1 MVWLLA
7 RQNSPRETDDM
18 TATDTTTM
26 STAQIDAERLRRKR
40 EVALGYRIFASLR
53 WGDLGDGHITARDP
67 EHTDC
72 MWLLRYPVGFERA
85 TIDDLVL
92 VRADGTTLDG
102 RQINNTAHHIH
113 HPIHAANPN
122 VIGVAHTHTPWG
134 TPFCASGRGLE
145 PITQE
150 ACQFYDRWAFFDD
163 EEVQVLGLAGGER
176 IAQAMGT
183 NQAMLLRSHGLLTT
197 GTSVAETIA
206 AFVTLERVAE
216 AHMKAPNAEPISEES
231 ALVARDDLLVKGSQ
245 EQAFQF
251 LVQRH
256 VGDPSVVG

>member
-1 MVWLLA
+1 
-7 RQNSPRETDDM
+7 M
-18 TATDTTTM
+18 TATDTPVL
-26 STAQIDAERLRRKR
+26 STAEIEAERLKRKR
-40 EVALGYRIFASLR
+40 QVALGYRIFASLR

-92 VRADGTTLDG
+92 VRADGTTIDG
-102 RQINNTAHHIH
+102 RAINETAYHIH
-113 HPIHAANPN
+113 HPIHSARAE

-134 TPFCASGRGLE
+134 TPFCATGRGLA

-150 ACQFYDRWAFFDD
+150 ACQFYERWAFFDD
-163 EEVQVLGLAGGER
+163 EEVQVLGTDGGER
-176 IAQAMGT
+176 IATAMGDA
-183 NQAMLLRSHGLLTT
+183 QAVLLRSHGLLTT

-206 AFVTLERVAE
+206 AFVTLERVTE
-216 AHMKAPNAEPISEES
+216 ALMKAPNATPISDES
-231 ALVARDDLLVKGSQ
+231 ACIARDDLLSKRSQ
-245 EQAFQF
+245 ELSFEF

>member
-1 MVWLLA
+1 MWLLA

-150 ACQFYDRWAFFDD
+150 ACQFYERWAFFDD

-231 ALVARDDLLVKGSQ
+231 ARIARDDLLVKGSQ

>member
-1 MVWLLA
+1 
-7 RQNSPRETDDM
+7 M
-18 TATDTTTM
+18 TATDTSEL
-26 STAQIDAERLRRKR
+26 STAEIEAERLRRKR

-92 VRADGTTLDG
+92 VRADGTTVDG
-102 RQINNTAHHIH
+102 RPINDTAYHIH
-113 HPIHAANPN
+113 HPIHAARDS

-134 TPFCASGRGLE
+134 TPFCATGRGLE
-145 PITQE
+145 PLTQE

-176 IAQAMGT
+176 IADAMGDA
-183 NQAMLLRSHGLLTT
+183 QAVLLRSHGLLTT

-206 AFVTLERVAE
+206 AFVTLERVTE
-216 AHMKAPNAEPISEES
+216 AHMKAPNATPISDQ
-231 ALVARDDLLVKGSQ
+231 AARIARDDLLSKRSQ
-245 EQAFQF
+245 ELAFEF

>member
-1 MVWLLA
+1 MV
-7 RQNSPRETDDM
+7 
-18 TATDTTTM
+18 ATDTMVM
-26 STAQIDAERLRRKR
+26 STAEIDAERLRRKR

-92 VRADGTTLDG
+92 IRADGTTLDG
-102 RQINNTAHHIH
+102 RAINSTAYYIH
-113 HPIHAANPN
+113 HPIHAARAD
-122 VIGVAHTHTPWG
+122 VVAVAHTHTPWG
-134 TPFCASGRGLE
+134 TPFCATRRDLQ

-150 ACQFYDRWAFFDD
+150 ACQFYERWSSFDD
-163 EEVQVLGLAGGER
+163 EEVQVLGTSGGER
-176 IAQAMGT
+176 IAEALGS
-183 NQAMLLRSHGLLTT
+183 NQALLLRSHGLLTT
-197 GTSVAETIA
+197 GGSVAETIA
-206 AFVTLERVAE
+206 AFVTLERVTE
-216 AHMKAPNAEPISEES
+216 AHMKAPDARPISDE
-231 ALVARDDLLVKGSQ
+231 AAQIARDDLLGSSAQ
-245 EQAFQF
+245 ELSFEF

>member
-1 MVWLLA
+1 M
-7 RQNSPRETDDM
+7 SS
-18 TATDTTTM
+18 TDTTTM
-26 STAQIDAERLRRKR
+26 SSAAIATERLRRKR

-92 VRADGTTLDG
+92 VRADGTTIDG
-102 RQINNTAHHIH
+102 RPINNTAHHIH
-113 HPIHAANPN
+113 HPIHAANSS

-134 TPFCASGRGLE
+134 TPFCATGRGLAS
-145 PITQE
+145 ITQE
-150 ACQFYDRWAFFDD
+150 AWQFHDRGAFFDD
-163 EEVQVLGLAGGER
+163 EEVQVLGLSGGER
-176 IAQAMGT
+176 IAAAMGT
-183 NQAMLLRSHGLLTT
+183 NQAVLLRSHGLLTT

-206 AFVTLERVAE
+206 AFVTLERVTE
-216 AHMKAPNAEPISEES
+216 ALMKAPDAVPISDEA
-231 ALVARDDLLVKGSQ
+231 ALIARNDLLSKRSQ
-245 EQAFQF
+245 ELAFEF

-256 VGDPSVVG
+256 VGDASVVG

>member
-1 MVWLLA
+1 
-7 RQNSPRETDDM
+7 M
-18 TATDTTTM
+18 TAT
-26 STAQIDAERLRRKR
+26 AIEAERLKRKR

-67 EHTDC
+67 EHTDH

-85 TIDDLVL
+85 TVEDLVL
-92 VRADGTTLDG
+92 VRPDGSTVDDEPINTT
-102 RQINNTAHHIH
+102 AYHIH
-113 HPIHAANPN
+113 HPIHAARDD

-134 TPFCASGRGLE
+134 TPFCATGRSIE

-150 ACQFYDRWAFFDD
+150 ACQFIDNWSYFDD
-163 EEVQVLGLAGGER
+163 EEVQVRSADCGAR
-176 IAQAMGT
+176 IATAMGST
-183 NQAMLLRSHGLLTT
+183 NAVLLRCHGLLTT

-206 AFVTLERVAE
+206 AFVTLERVTE
-216 AHMKAPNAEPISEES
+216 ALMKAPDAKPISHE
-231 ALVARDDLLVKGSQ
+231 AAIVARDDLFDHRAQ
-245 EQAFQF
+245 ELSFEF